1 MNSRKVSTMTPE
13 IKKLVENSKAPEA
26 IARLF
31 DRIAERLG
39 EPLEFKRDESPEEA
53 REKADEKGGA
63 DGR

>member
-1 MNSRKVSTMTPE
+1 MTTE
-13 IKKLVENSKAPEA
+13 IESLVANSKDRGAL
-26 IARLF
+26 ARLF
-31 DRIAERLG
+31 EYAAERLG